1 MLQGNT
7 YILHFARIY
16 SLRPYRKINM
26 LRIKDVDKWEGG
38 AKMKLTKS
46 FVKSRSSF
54 GRRQSENKAHAT
66 RKIV

>member
-38 AKMKLTKS
+38 
-46 FVKSRSSF
+46 
-54 GRRQSENKAHAT
+54 GG
-66 RKIV
+66 